1 MSPNAAAMPET
12 NMDSF
17 RRGVRAVL
25 LGPPGSGKGT
35 QVSEIVQMSRVLHI
49 NIQFTIWQLSVI
61 MIKRCL
67 GYLEHTFSMQAL
79 LQYSSQTFRMVHK
92 SRY

>member
-12 NMDSF
+12 KMDSF

-35 QVSEIVQMSRVLHI
+35 QVSEIVQ
-49 NIQFTIWQLSVI
+49 
-61 MIKRCL
+61 
-67 GYLEHTFSMQAL
+67 
-79 LQYSSQTFRMVHK
+79 K
-92 SRY
+92 SRIRHKHTNYNMAALGNSYEKVLLWFSLNIYFQCRPCFNLAFRIFKLCKN

>member
-12 NMDSF
+12 KMDSF

-35 QVSEIVQMSRVLHI
+35 QVSEIVQKSRIRH
-49 NIQFTIWQLSVI
+49 
-61 MIKRCL
+61 
-67 GYLEHTFSMQAL
+67 EHTNYNMAALSYEKVLTSMVCLEPLFSMQAL
-79 LQYSSQTFRMVHK
+79 FQFRI
-92 SRY
+92 

>member
-12 NMDSF
+12 KMDSF

-35 QVSEIVQMSRVLHI
+35 QVSEIVQKSRIYI
-49 NIQFTIWQLSVI
+49 NIQITIWQL
-61 MIKRCL
+61 
-67 GYLEHTFSMQAL
+67 
-79 LQYSSQTFRMVHK
+79 
-92 SRY
+92 